1 MPQTFPTLLPGSLC
15 RGERRHL
22 DDLVTVSGRTQDAW
36 CWLWARLECRTHPL
50 AGHLEHTQT
59 PLERK
64 GTLQCLGTSEVRVL
78 LPQFQFGW
86 RCSLGKTFCP
96 PDSSSGGDDLVRQPW
111 HRWGVT
117 QYDPYPGSPVQNKD
131 GQGTLVPRHK
141 CSDGHREIDA
151 GLKLS
156 RKDVNGP
163 GKVII

>member
-1 MPQTFPTLLPGSLC
+1 MALRLLFVTLLRTTQPYPQAFPRTTCGESICLRPSPTLLPGSLC

-36 CWLWARLECRTHPL
+36 CWLWVRLECRTHPL

-96 PDSSSGGDDLVRQPW
+96 PDSSSGGDDLVRPPW

-117 QYDPYPGSPVQNKD
+117 QYDPYPGSPVQNKH
-131 GQGTLVPRHK
+131 G
-141 CSDGHREIDA
+141 
-151 GLKLS
+151 
-156 RKDVNGP
+156 
-163 GKVII
+163 